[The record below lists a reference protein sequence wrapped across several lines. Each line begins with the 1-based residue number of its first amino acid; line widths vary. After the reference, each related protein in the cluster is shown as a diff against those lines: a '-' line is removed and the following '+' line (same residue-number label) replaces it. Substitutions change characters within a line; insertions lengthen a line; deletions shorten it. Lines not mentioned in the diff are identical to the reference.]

1 MTNSPF
7 RFFYTKTLDALKR
20 RFSPTRERNHG
31 TLAQWAILGVSSGYL
46 LQQNRYAY
54 GVKKSEIPKF
64 RYCVFAKKAVILQR
78 EMKGVATSLSV
89 TGTKVT
95 QNTLEYIENGIQIQE
110 VDARALEVH
119 LVRTAALMDR
129 HQPFVVLLTHYDE
142 LEQTG
147 HKLNYQLLSK
157 LLGVRIGL
165 IEEKAAILAEQDSFR
180 HVHVSYGKDVEE
192 AISKVIDVIITLPNV
207 REKYSKRY
215 MAIRLLERPDE
226 MLALLPQSEALMR
239 VAAEQRALLL
249 YEYGMTAKEV
259 IAQARQGFV
268 HGALEETLTHA
279 KNDTGHSLAD
289 KIDRVLTSKWLGLPV
304 LMLVLWGIFECTFT
318 LGSYPQEWI
327 AMGVE
332 LLADWLRGLM
342 PVVWWSSLIV
352 DGVVMGIGAV
362 LAFLPNIVIMF
373 FFLSIMEDSG
383 YMSRAAY
390 MMDKMM
396 HRIGLHGSSFIPMLM
411 GFGCNVPAIMAA
423 RDITN
428 KKDRALTMMMVPFM
442 SCSARLPVYMLFVSA
457 FFAEQK
463 AIVMLSLY
471 IIGIVLSIVFAWV
484 MQHTR
489 AFRQPKHD
497 YVSELPPYRRP
508 TLRNTGLHIWE
519 RVADYLQ
526 KIPAVIIWASVII
539 WALTYFPS
547 GSMEH
552 MEDSYLSMIGHWMEP
567 VMRPLGFD
575 WKMSVCLLT
584 GLPAKEAIVSTMGI
598 LYPGE
603 SALSAFTP
611 VTAYAFMVFV
621 LLYFPCV
628 ATITTLRKEIGA
640 KWAWFSVVQS
650 LVLAWVMSFMISSL
664 RFVL

>member
-1 MTNSPF
+1 MN
-7 RFFYTKTLDALKR
+7 
-20 RFSPTRERNHG
+20 
-31 TLAQWAILGVSSGYL
+31 
-46 LQQNRYAY
+46 QNA
-54 GVKKSEIPKF
+54 S
-64 RYCVFAKKAVILQR
+64 
-78 EMKGVATSLSV
+78 
-89 TGTKVT
+89 
-95 QNTLEYIENGIQIQE
+95 EYIENGIQIQE
-110 VDARALEVH
+110 VDARELEVQ

-129 HQPFVVLLTHYDE
+129 HQPFVVLLTHYDD
-142 LEQTG
+142 LVQTD
-147 HKLNYQLLSK
+147 HKLDYELLGK

-165 IEEKAAILAEQDSFR
+165 VEEKTAILAEEDSFR

-192 AISKVIDVIITLPNV
+192 AIARVIDVIVTLPNV

-215 MAIRLLERPDE
+215 MAVRMLERPDE
-226 MLALLPQSEALMR
+226 MLALLPHSEELIR
-239 VAAEQRALLL
+239 VANHEREVLQQ
-249 YEYGMTAKEV
+249 EYGMSAKEV
-259 IAQARQGFV
+259 IAQARRGFV

-289 KIDRVLTSKWLGLPV
+289 KIDKVLTNRWLGLPV
-304 LMLVLWGIFECTFT
+304 LMLVLYVVFECTFT
-318 LGSYPQEWI
+318 LGAYPQEWI
-327 AMGVE
+327 ANGVE
-332 LLADWLRGLM
+332 ALAEWLRGLM
-342 PVVWWSSLIV
+342 PMAWWSSMLI

-362 LAFLPNIVIMF
+362 LAFLPNIIIMF

-383 YMSRAAY
+383 YMARAAY

-428 KKDRALTMMMVPFM
+428 KKDRAITMMMVPFM
-442 SCSARLPVYMLFVSA
+442 SCSARLPVYMLFVGA

-471 IIGIVLSIVFAWV
+471 IIGISLSIVFAWV
-484 MQHTR
+484 MQHMP

-539 WALTYFPS
+539 WALTYFPT
-547 GSMEH
+547 GSMEN
-552 MEDSYLSMIGHWMEP
+552 MEASYLATIGHWMEP

-598 LYPGE
+598 LYPAE

-628 ATITTLRKEIGA
+628 ATITTLRREIGA
-640 KWAWFSVVQS
+640 KWAWYSVAQS
-650 LVLAWVMSFMISSL
+650 LVLAWLLSFMIYQIGSL
-664 RFVL
+664 F